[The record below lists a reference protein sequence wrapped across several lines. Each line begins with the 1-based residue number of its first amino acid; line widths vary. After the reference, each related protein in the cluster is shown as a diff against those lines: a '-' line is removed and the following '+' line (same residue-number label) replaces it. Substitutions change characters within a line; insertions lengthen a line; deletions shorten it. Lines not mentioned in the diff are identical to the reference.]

1 MGESC
6 GYTWGAILVCFG
18 LHVLC
23 GGFGICVGYHR
34 LLTHR
39 SFKTAKVVEYFMA
52 ICGALSMQ
60 GGPVEWVAANLPVLS
75 LNFVL
80 VTGTDLW
87 ALSVMLYEAIAG
99 HYPTLAQANAVAN
112 KARAKGLKAVVQVNR
127 PKHIEVEYGNGYA
140 TPAPALAL
148 CKKVKAAGLPCLLG
162 QEQHGVPAAWGH
174 S

>member
-1 MGESC
+1 MGVHEEVAFVS
-6 GYTWGAILVCFG
+6 APKLFV
-18 LHVLC
+18 
-23 GGFGICVGYHR
+23 
-34 LLTHR
+34 
-39 SFKTAKVVEYFMA
+39 
-52 ICGALSMQ
+52 
-60 GGPVEWVAANLPVLS
+60 VAAATAGLVLGAAAS
-75 LNFVL
+75 PAV
-80 VTGTDLW
+80 
-87 ALSVMLYEAIAG
+87 AKPARPYEAIAG